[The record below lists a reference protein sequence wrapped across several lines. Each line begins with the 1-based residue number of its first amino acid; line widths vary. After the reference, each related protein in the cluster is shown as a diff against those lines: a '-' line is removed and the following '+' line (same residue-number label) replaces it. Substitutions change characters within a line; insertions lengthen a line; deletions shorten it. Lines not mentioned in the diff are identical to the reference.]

1 VSDSGGTDRPGD
13 EPPRTLW
20 QRFAQSPG
28 AQIVVA
34 AVVLAFAFPSRSS
47 GTIGLVIIAGALG
60 VGVAMLWPR
69 LPESLRRPAT
79 DISTMLVI
87 TVVIA
92 AGVTTFWDALTQS
105 PDWPIGD
112 WGPQHA
118 VLAHIMPSLPGFHA
132 PVWDQA
138 LSTGDAPLELYP
150 ALAYYVAG
158 HLALLLGL
166 EGDLMHAL
174 FILAVIVH
182 IGIAVGTTLLAMRV
196 APRPLAFIVG
206 LAALVDTGAV
216 AHGGSVGL
224 FHWALLH
231 SALAMA
237 FVTAAAVCVIAA
249 VQKPRLRTSIGI
261 WVFTALACIA
271 HPAGLLSAAVSLVAL
286 LAIAILASD
295 VMPRRALAAG
305 GHVVLGV
312 AIGASTWMPLAERIY
327 LYGQH
332 FPNPIRTPE
341 RVLEDLLAGPSPVTV
356 FAMLTYAA
364 YFGILAG
371 LWSRRAAPIFMATS
385 ALVLLVGLSDAP
397 YMAFD
402 LTGPGVARLGTERLA
417 QLARPFIGACSAYGI
432 SVIWR
437 AVIAAWKTAP
447 RRQRLAA
454 AAIVGAMSCI
464 VARQIPSVW
473 WNVAGRAR
481 GEAQIWAPDHAG
493 RMGLVAW
500 ANQVTPTVTPAH
512 YARAMFETDQHM
524 HMHLTAMTG
533 LPTFHQSWLP
543 DLLLRERI
551 EDATPE
557 SLRRFNVRWVVAQNG
572 SPSLGDATT
581 ERVFGSFHIR
591 ELSDWDGKFARIE
604 KGEGAVN
611 TLELDD
617 NHVTVEVLGREPQ
630 LVALGTGFYPRW
642 RATHASGANEP
653 VFALPTI
660 PGGRL
665 RVVSAWLAP
674 GKTTFTI
681 DGPLPSDGKGRPFTL
696 LAIVGGIA
704 VIIAWRI
711 TRLRIRILRRVAR
724 IRTLALGRA
733 WLAVRI
739 GVPLVVL
746 VLFARGCIQS
756 ERPTLAL
763 QVGSGMRGTSTV
775 WARPPNGD
783 WRRCGY
789 HRTDGTYLCDNVALV
804 YDAMAATLNDAPP
817 SWGFNTPGILIEPQ
831 TSGVEVN
838 ITVPAKLVG
847 TYWCAA
853 SEGSATLLVDGA
865 SESRHITRAVH
876 AFSDT
881 GAEKATI
888 HAQLGNVPSVITC
901 VREETILPP
910 RGFLQQPPDD
920 PPASVLA
927 IH

>member
-1 VSDSGGTDRPGD
+1 M
-13 EPPRTLW
+13 W
-20 QRFAQSPG
+20 QRFAESPG
-28 AQIVVA
+28 AQIVAA

-47 GTIGLVIIAGALG
+47 GTIGLMIIAGALG

-69 LPESLRRPAT
+69 LPDSLRRPAT
-79 DISTMLVI
+79 DVTTMLVI
-87 TVVIA
+87 SVVVA
-92 AGVTTFWDALTQS
+92 AGVTTFWDTLTVS

-118 VLAHIMPSLPGFHA
+118 VLARIMPSLPGFHA
-132 PVWDQA
+132 PVWNQA

-182 IGIAVGTTLLAMRV
+182 IAIAVGTSLLAMRV
-196 APRPLAFIVG
+196 APRPIALVIG

-216 AHGGSVGL
+216 AHGGTVGL

-249 VQKPRLRTSIGI
+249 VQKPQLRTSIGI
-261 WVFTALACIA
+261 WIFTALACIA

-286 LAIAILASD
+286 LAIALLASD
-295 VMPRRALAAG
+295 VKPRRALAAG
-305 GHVVLGV
+305 GHVILGV

-341 RVLEDLLAGPSPVTV
+341 RVIEDLLASPSPVTV

-371 LWSRRAAPIFMATS
+371 LWSRKAAPVFMATS

-397 YMAFD
+397 YMALD
-402 LTGPGVARLGTERLA
+402 ITGPAVARLGTERLA

-432 SVIWR
+432 TVIWR
-437 AVIAAWKTAP
+437 AVVAAWATAP
-447 RRQRLAA
+447 RRQRLIGAA
-454 AAIVGAMSCI
+454 LVGAMSCI
-464 VARQIPSVW
+464 AARQIPTVW
-473 WNVAGRAR
+473 WNIAGRAR
-481 GEAQIWAPDHAG
+481 NETQIWAPDHAG

-500 ANQVTPTVTPAH
+500 ANQVAPTVTPDH

-551 EDATPE
+551 EDASPE
-557 SLRRFNVRWVVAQNG
+557 SLRRFNVRWVVAENG
-572 SPSLGDATT
+572 SPSLGNPDT
-581 ERVFGSFHIR
+581 ERVFGTFHIR
-591 ELSDWDGKFARIE
+591 ELADWDGKFARIE
-604 KGEGAVN
+604 KGEGSVT

-617 NHVTVEVLGREPQ
+617 SHVTVDVRGREPQ

-642 RATHASGANEP
+642 RATHATGADEP

-665 RVVSAWLAP
+665 RVVAAWLAP

-681 DGPLPSDGKGRPFTL
+681 DAPLPSDGKGRPFTL
-696 LAIVGGIA
+696 LAILGGIA
-704 VIIAWRI
+704 VIVAWTVPRF
-711 TRLRIRILRRVAR
+711 RRRVLLQLVVLRR
-724 IRTLALGRA
+724 LALGRA
-733 WLAVRI
+733 WLALRI

-746 VLFARGCIQS
+746 ALFARGCIQS
-756 ERPTLAL
+756 ARPAMSL
-763 QVGSGMRGTSTV
+763 QVGSGIRGTASV
-775 WARPPNGD
+775 WARPPNGE

-789 HRTDGTYLCDNVALV
+789 HRADGTYLCEDVALV

-817 SWGFNTPGILIEPQ
+817 SWGFNTPGILVEPQ
-831 TSGVEVN
+831 TPGPEVN
-838 ITVPAKLVG
+838 ITLPAKMVG
-847 TYWCAA
+847 TYWCGT
-853 SEGSATLLVDGA
+853 SEGTATLLVDGA
-865 SESRHITRAVH
+865 SESRHISRAVH

-881 GAEKATI
+881 GAEKVTI
-888 HAQLGNVPSVITC
+888 HSQLGSAPQAITC

-910 RGFLQQPPDD
+910 RGFLVQPPET